1 MRVRRTLSALLLTAG
16 LIASSAPALALEEG
30 QPAPD
35 FTLPDIQEGKPAIT
49 LSDLR
54 GKTVYVDFWASWCAP
69 CKQSFVWMQGLQAR
83 YRPQELTVLAINL
96 DKHRADADRFLQ
108 KNPVTFTLAFDPQG
122 ESARQFD
129 VKTMPSAYLLSP
141 EGKVLMVHRGF
152 VPQDVGVLQ
161 QRIEQALG
169 GNR

>member
-1 MRVRRTLSALLLTAG
+1 MKTLHRRWSLAALLALVLGLT
-16 LIASSAPALALEEG
+16 PAHAMEVG
-30 QPAPD
+30 QAAPD
-35 FTLPDIQEGKPAIT
+35 LTLAGTPLAQR

-54 GKTVYVDFWASWCAP
+54 GRHVYVDFWASWCAP
-69 CKQSFVWMQGLQAR
+69 CKQSFAWMQTLQAR

-108 KNPVTFTLAFDPQG
+108 KNPVTFALAFDPQG

-129 VKTMPSAYLLSP
+129 VKAMPSAYLLSP

-152 VPQDVGVLQ
+152 VQQDVGALQ

>member
-1 MRVRRTLSALLLTAG
+1 MPMKTLHRRWRLAALLALMLGLT
-16 LIASSAPALALEEG
+16 PAHAMEVG
-30 QPAPD
+30 QAAPD
-35 FTLPDIQEGKPAIT
+35 LVLAGTPLAQR

-54 GKTVYVDFWASWCAP
+54 GRHVYVDFWASWCAP
-69 CKQSFVWMQGLQAR
+69 CKLSFAWMQTLQAR
-83 YRPQELTVLAINL
+83 YHPQELTVLAINL

-108 KNPVTFTLAFDPQG
+108 KNPVTFALAFDPQG

-129 VKTMPSAYLLSP
+129 VKAMPSAYLLSP

-152 VPQDVGVLQ
+152 VPQDVGALQ
-161 QRIEQALG
+161 QRIEQAVG